1 MSDRCLSE
9 LALMQD
15 TSLCAADNLDGQ
27 LRAAFV
33 DFNASLKVVSLSI
46 TVVQLF
52 VGTIAS
58 PNVTRAST
66 KHCSRWSTCWGI
78 AGR

>member
-9 LALMQD
+9 FALMQD

-27 LRAAFV
+27 LTAAFV

-58 PNVTRAST
+58 PNVTRAWIPR
-66 KHCSRWSTCWGI
+66 CSWWRTCWGI
-78 AGR
+78 AAH